1 MMAIGDS
8 KPGLGGSAWWLA
20 GDGISDQGFVWHL
33 YSVGGY
39 FVTVESDGPRPDDYV
54 THSWHAEASS
64 QFAAQYH
71 HGIQDPHRQSAV
83 CAARLLI
90 YLFTR

>member
-54 THSWHAEASS
+54 THS
-64 QFAAQYH
+64 
-71 HGIQDPHRQSAV
+71 
-83 CAARLLI
+83 
-90 YLFTR
+90 